1 MKSKSVYISI
11 GLVFLVLLLDQSLKI
26 WVKTTMTYN
35 QEILI
40 FGLDWFRLHFTENPG
55 MAFGMELGG
64 EYGKLALSL
73 FRIVAVGFM
82 VYYIRVLIKQGAHVG
97 LVASISLILAGAVG
111 NILDSAIYGLIFSES
126 HYHQVATMFPEGG
139 GYASFL
145 HGKVVDM
152 LYFPMYRGN
161 LFGLLGERDF
171 LFFRPVFNLADSA
184 ITLGVFII
192 LAFQKRFFTDN
203 SPKDD
208 TWNDGENTHLEETAT
223 ADNKTAEVDVIA
235 KNSSTAEFDGSDKE
249 ED

>member
-1 MKSKSVYISI
+1 VKSKSTYISI
-11 GLVFLVLLLDQSLKI
+11 GLVLLVLLIDQSLKI

-40 FGLDWFRLHFTENPG
+40 FGLDWFKLHFTENPG

-64 EYGKLALSL
+64 DYGKLALSV

-82 VYYIRVLIKQGAHVG
+82 VYYIRLLIKQGAHVG

-126 HYHQVATMFPEGG
+126 HYHEVATMFPEGG
-139 GYASFL
+139 GYAKFL

-152 LYFPMYRGN
+152 LYFPMYEGN
-161 LFGLLGERDF
+161 LFGLLGERNF
-171 LFFRPVFNLADSA
+171 QFFRPVFNIADSA

-192 LAFQKRFFTDN
+192 LAFQKRFFTDTN
-203 SPKDD
+203 EVDD
-208 TWNDGENTHLEETAT
+208 TSNDTENTKETI
-223 ADNKTAEVDVIA
+223 AE
-235 KNSSTAEFDGSDKE
+235 NNTSTQEGSAVEFDGSSYD
-249 ED
+249 D